1 MRAPGRNGRASK
13 LETRANYV
21 LIGAFTIAG
30 LLGIL
35 AFFLWFARLEL
46 DRQFAYYDIRFPTVS
61 GLSNASDVR
70 FSGLPV
76 GQVVDVRL
84 APVRDGTILVRV
96 EVAADTPVRTDSVAT
111 IESQGVTGVSFVGI
125 GPGTPEAP
133 LLMPT
138 PDMPV
143 PEIEAGRSMLQSLS
157 EDAPKLLEN
166 ALKVIEDISALLGDE
181 NQNRVN
187 AILVNIE
194 DASAEFAAALEDFS
208 AVTGNVSDFAEQIG
222 RFNETLESLSNDL
235 TGVLATADTTI
246 ASIGELSE
254 QGKGVL
260 DETTKTLTG
269 AQSAIARTET
279 FIAEDLTL
287 TANALRDT
295 SADLR
300 VQIET
305 LSTSAREMM
314 AAFELTGQTA
324 TARLQE
330 AQDTIAAAN
339 SLIVRLDSVTMTV
352 GDTVANVDALIR
364 DEGRPLVAE
373 TRLMVAEATRAIAAV
388 ALIVDTDLPR
398 VVSDIRTATA
408 TASKVIANVGGTLTS
423 SSARVD
429 ELIATGQIML
439 EDATIAFTNANVTL
453 EAIDDAMDT
462 ADRAMLVAES
472 AFASADRIMEE
483 EVSDIV
489 AGLKATLSDL
499 QVAIGRVSDDI
510 PGITADLREASQSAT
525 AAFADIRRVTSASAP
540 AVQEFTTTVLPLFA
554 RLAQETRT
562 LIGNLDRLT
571 TQIQRDPA
579 RFLLNRDTPEFR
591 R

>member
-1 MRAPGRNGRASK
+1 M
-13 LETRANYV
+13 ETRANYV

>member
-1 MRAPGRNGRASK
+1 MQAPTWNGKASK

-46 DRQFAYYDIRFPTVS
+46 DQQFAYYDIRFPTVS

-96 EVAADTPVRTDSVAT
+96 EVAADTPVRADSVAT
-111 IESQGVTGVSFVGI
+111 IESQGVTGVSYVGI

-133 LLMPT
+133 MLIYAPGQ
-138 PDMPV
+138 PV
-143 PEIEAGRSMLQSLS
+143 PEIEAGRSTLQSLS

-166 ALKVIEDISALLGDE
+166 ALKVVEDISVLLGDE

-187 AILVNIE
+187 AILVNVE
-194 DASAEFAAALEDFS
+194 DASAQFAAALDDFAS
-208 AVTGNVSDFAEQIG
+208 VTGNVSEFAEQIG
-222 RFNETLESLSNDL
+222 RFNETLESLSSDL
-235 TGVLATADTTI
+235 TGVLATADSTI

-279 FIAEDLTL
+279 FIAEDLAL
-287 TANALRDT
+287 TATELRDT
-295 SADLR
+295 SSDLR
-300 VQIET
+300 IQIER
-305 LSTSAREMM
+305 LGTSARDMM
-314 AAFELTGQTA
+314 AAFQLTGQTA

-330 AQDTIAAAN
+330 ARDTIAAAN
-339 SLIVRLDSVTMTV
+339 SLITRLDTVAMSV
-352 GDTVANVDALIR
+352 GDTVANVDTLIR
-364 DEGRPLVAE
+364 DEGTPLVAE
-373 TRLMVAEATRAIAAV
+373 TRLMVAEASRAIAAV

-398 VVSDIRTATA
+398 VVADIRTATA
-408 TASKVIANVGGTLTS
+408 TASQVITDVGGNLTS
-423 SSARVD
+423 SSAAVD
-429 ELIATGQIML
+429 ELIETAQVML
-439 EDATIAFTNANVTL
+439 EDATVAFNNANITL
-453 EAIDDAMDT
+453 EAIDSAMDT

-472 AFASADRIMEE
+472 AFAGADRIMQED
-483 EVSDIV
+483 VSDIT
-489 AGLKATLSDL
+489 AGLKETMASL
-499 QVAIGRVSDDI
+499 QTAIGRVSDDI
-510 PGITADLREASQSAT
+510 PGITADLREASRSAT
-525 AAFADIRRVTSASAP
+525 AAFADIQRVTSASAP

-579 RFLLNRDTPEFR
+579 RFLLKRDTPEFKR
-591 R
+591 